1 MKTTITE
8 RGQISIP
15 SALRHEL
22 HLTAGQTVLW
32 EKVSDTECRLIIQN
46 KRLNVPNPTAAIGF
60 AQRQGLPVRTSADWM
75 SLLREGEE

>member
-32 EKVSDTECRLIIQN
+32 EKVSDTECRLLIQS
-46 KRLNVPNPTAAIGF
+46 KRTIHPDPVAAIGF

-75 SLLREGEE
+75 SFLREDEE

>member
-22 HLTAGQTVLW
+22 NLTAGQTVLW
-32 EKVSDTECRLIIQN
+32 EKVSDAECRLLIQN
-46 KRLNVPNPTAAIGF
+46 KPINKPDPAAAIGF
-60 AQRQGLPVRTSADWM
+60 AQRQGLPVRTTTEWM
-75 SLLREGEE
+75 SFLREGEE

>member
-1 MKTTITE
+1 VKTTITE

-32 EKVSDTECRLIIQN
+32 EKVSDTECRLLIQTKQAIN
-46 KRLNVPNPTAAIGF
+46 ANPAAAIGF
-60 AQRQGLPVRTSADWM
+60 AQRKGLPVRTTADWM
-75 SLLREGEE
+75 HFLREGEE

>member
-32 EKVSDTECRLIIQN
+32 EKVSDTECRLLIQAKQPIN
-46 KRLNVPNPTAAIGF
+46 ANPAAAIGF
-60 AQRQGLPVRTSADWM
+60 AQRNGLPVRTTADWL
-75 SLLREGEE
+75 SFLREGEE

>member
-1 MKTTITE
+1 VKTTITK

-32 EKVSDTECRLIIQN
+32 EKVSDTECRLLIQN
-46 KRLNVPNPTAAIGF
+46 KQPINANPAAAIGF
-60 AQRQGLPVRTSADWM
+60 AQRKGLPVRTTADWM
-75 SLLREGEE
+75 SSLREGEE